1 MIEQLKKNQKMVQN
15 IVLATRENP
24 TPEFEYEVLELEDVV
39 LIAKVILYND
49 EHHTFEEVSEQIVKA
64 TQCTYDQAEALTWEV
79 HTKGKAMVYEGNI
92 EECLQVSG
100 ILQEIALLTEIQ
112 C

>member
-1 MIEQLKKNQKMVQN
+1 MTEKLVKNQTMRPF
-15 IVLATRENP
+15 IYSATRENP

-49 EHHTFEEVSEQIVKA
+49 ELHTFEEVSEQLVKA
-64 TQCTYDQAEALTWEV
+64 IQCNYEQAEALTFEV
-79 HTKGKAMVYEGNI
+79 HTRGKAMVYEGNI
-92 EECLQVSG
+92 EDCLKVSG